1 MKRILSIGFV
11 IGMLIP
17 VAVTG
22 QDNGMA
28 RGQWKTQC
36 GTPTGQERFPVGSY
50 VELPQHEKPS
60 EAQWQ
65 EVEGTRVSWGSTDVR
80 YSRTSVP
87 MSKTC
92 RLQGISGWR
101 GEKEKTGYRHCAMK
115 YPTLQDQEDIP
126 FRPKRS
132 SQGLSAMS

>member
-50 VELPQHEKPS
+50 VLVFDLFGIH
-60 EAQWQ
+60 
-65 EVEGTRVSWGSTDVR
+65 R
-80 YSRTSVP
+80 Y
-87 MSKTC
+87 
-92 RLQGISGWR
+92 
-101 GEKEKTGYRHCAMK
+101 
-115 YPTLQDQEDIP
+115 IP
-126 FRPKRS
+126 FLKKA
-132 SQGLSAMS
+132 QGRGMRIAATAAAVLLWGAAVFLVTVFAAAAVTAVLH